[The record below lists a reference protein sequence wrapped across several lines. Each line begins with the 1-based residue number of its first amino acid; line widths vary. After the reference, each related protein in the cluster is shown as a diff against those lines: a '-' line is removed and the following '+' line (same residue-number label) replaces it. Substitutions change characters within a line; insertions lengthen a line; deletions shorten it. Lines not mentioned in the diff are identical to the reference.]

1 MIFVILNILFG
12 IAFLWFAMFS
22 DQKNENGEKKFV
34 VNLSLN
40 TTIICFI
47 SAIVLMISF
56 FGNKQL
62 THVLTCVLF
71 LAIIWLSINFEVC
84 CFSFGKKTFSKNS
97 KIFSALYQIIV
108 IVSAFCFFVIEDI
121 SIGTFLVSSKDGLTV
136 SSKPFPFLD
145 IESFQVFKLI
155 YFYFLPGLGVLSLLG
170 KLRSNINKI
179 MKQQLIFL
187 IIAVISFLAILQ
199 ILFVASDKINGM
211 YDFLFTFAICV
222 FILLL
227 YWITS
232 LNISFDFQGV
242 VSSLASFTYKF
253 LIPSILAGV
262 AFSIILHKYTEITLT
277 SVLLYTAIVYV
288 ILAVTYYFTK
298 VIKKL
303 SKSRDTDYSK
313 KFEDELASLDYNESI
328 PEVTEKL
335 ARILKENTETTSI
348 DVLIESDGKTLKTV
362 FSSAEREWVLPLDNP
377 IFDVVLNAS
386 HPIIFRN
393 HIDSHHSLVGVKDEL
408 LTVFDKAQADAMI
421 ILHEGRHTFGVI
433 FLGPKRLNGVFD
445 AFDYQIFQNL
455 YSYFFVVG
463 YYMQNIANES
473 VIGTVSRELQF
484 SGQII
489 QSIQEN
495 IDRIS
500 NPKVDVGYISVSAHN
515 LGGEFIDCIR
525 LTDDRYIMV
534 IGDMSGKGINAS
546 MCMVI
551 LKSLIRTFLAETKD
565 FKELV
570 QKVNYFIRMNL
581 PKGTFFAGLFAL
593 VDFSDNTMYYI
604 NCGIPV
610 LYMYNQAYNNVIEI
624 QGDGRVLGFVKNV
637 EKLVRVKKVKLNPGD
652 IVLACTDGLID
663 SQSLRGEA
671 FGKARVQKSI
681 LENLSYPADR
691 IAQFLHKGLLD
702 FTSKELED
710 DLSVIVMKCLTK

>member
-12 IAFLWFAMFS
+12 IAFIWFAMFS
-22 DQKNENGEKKFV
+22 DQKNEEGQKIYV

-40 TTIICFI
+40 TTIICFLT
-47 SAIVLMISF
+47 AIILMISF
-56 FGNKQL
+56 FGNEQL
-62 THVLTCVLF
+62 THVLTCLLF
-71 LAIIWLSINFEVC
+71 LCIVWMTINFESCCFVFGKNEITKKTKLLLGIYQALAII
-84 CFSFGKKTFSKNS
+84 
-97 KIFSALYQIIV
+97 
-108 IVSAFCFFVIEDI
+108 SAFCFVVIKDI
-121 SIGTFLVSSKDGLTV
+121 KIGTFLINSIDGL
-136 SSKPFPFLD
+136 SINSPKFLIFD
-145 IESFQVFKLI
+145 ITNFQVFKFI
-155 YFYFLPGLGVLSLLG
+155 YFILLPAIGLLSLFS
-170 KLRSNINKI
+170 KFKKNTNKMI
-179 MKQQLIFL
+179 KQQILLMIVALITFV
-187 IIAVISFLAILQ
+187 IILEIV
-199 ILFVASDKINGM
+199 FVASDNVNGM
-211 YDFLFTFAICV
+211 YDFLFTFGLCV
-222 FILLL
+222 FVLLVN
-227 YWITS
+227 WASS
-232 LNISFDFQGV
+232 LTISFDFQSV
-242 VSSLASFTYKF
+242 ISSMASFAYRF
-253 LIPSILAGV
+253 LAPSILAGV
-262 AFSIILHKYTEITLT
+262 IFSIILAQFTEITIF
-277 SVLLYTAIVYV
+277 SVIIYICSIFIL
-288 ILAVTYYFTK
+288 LAVTYYVTK
-298 VIKKL
+298 LIKKL
-303 SKSRDTDYSK
+303 SKSRDSDYSK
-313 KFEDELASLDYNESI
+313 KFEDDLASLDYNESI

-335 ARILKENTETTSI
+335 ARILKDNTETSTI
-348 DVLIESDGKTLKTV
+348 EVLIESDEKTLNTV
-362 FSSAEREWVLPLDNP
+362 YSSGDREWSIPIDNP
-377 IFDVVLNAS
+377 IFDVILNAS
-386 HPIIFRN
+386 HSIVLRN
-393 HIDSHHSLVGVKDEL
+393 QIDTHHSLSGIKEDL
-408 LTVFDKAQADAMI
+408 RKVFDQAKADVMI
-421 ILHEGRHTFGVI
+421 ILHEGRHTFGII

-445 AFDYQIFQNL
+445 DFDYQIFQNL

-463 YYMQNIANES
+463 YYMKNIANQS

-495 IDRIS
+495 IDKIS
-500 NPKVDVGYISVSAHN
+500 NPKFDVGYMSVSAHN

-525 LTDDRYIMV
+525 LTEDRYIMV

-681 LENLSYPADR
+681 LENISYPADR
-691 IAQFLHKGLLD
+691 MAQFLHKGLLE

-710 DLSVIVMKCLTK
+710 DISVIVMKCLTK